1 MQLHI
6 FLPRQ
11 KQHKLENQNS
21 RKSGQSKTQ
30 YNALGRG
37 SLAVEKQSRVH

>member
-1 MQLHI
+1 MQLRI
-6 FLPRQ
+6 FLPSQ

-30 YNALGRG
+30 YNAIGRG
-37 SLAVEKQSRVH
+37 WLAVEKQT